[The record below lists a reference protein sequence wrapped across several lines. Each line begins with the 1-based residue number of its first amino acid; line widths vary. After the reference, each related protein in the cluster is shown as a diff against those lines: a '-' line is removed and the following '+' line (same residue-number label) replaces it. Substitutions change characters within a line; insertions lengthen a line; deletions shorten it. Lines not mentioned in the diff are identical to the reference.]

1 MSQYFVR
8 FLCAL
13 TCAVLLA
20 GCNVEADF
28 SDQLKTETLVAEQ
41 YQQEIAA
48 IDRLVF
54 AETPLGDEGVAALEK
69 DLNDVAARITVGKPD
84 SKFLKLES
92 LELRHL
98 ANLAKRLSP
107 SGTGARLQNDW
118 MRIRNNLF
126 DDRAWFARSAKDLE
140 YAATVVPPPAAAT
153 ATANPPE
160 SAPEPAPAEVP
171 QATIADREPRKALTG
186 KWQVVSMLAN
196 GEPRTDDELTGSIWT
211 FDPPRLTLQAQ
222 GGKTTTYNATA
233 DGRYLDVSDPNG
245 ESGAMIYEFVDNGL
259 RVGFFDGLKG
269 KPSSFDPPPQKDPM
283 LIVVRLV
290 PVH

>member
-1 MSQYFVR
+1 MR
-8 FLCAL
+8 FLCVLACVAL
-13 TCAVLLA
+13 LG

-54 AETPLGDEGVAALEK
+54 AETPLGDDGVVALEK

-98 ANLAKRLSP
+98 ANRAKRLSAT
-107 SGTGARLQNDW
+107 GTGAALQNDW

-140 YAATVVPPPAAAT
+140 YEATAVPPPVPPPAAAT
-153 ATANPPE
+153 APSPE
-160 SAPEPAPAEVP
+160 SAPAEVA
-171 QATIADREPRKALTG
+171 QSVTLDREARKILAG

-196 GEPRTDDELTGSIWT
+196 GESRTDDELTGSIWT
-211 FDPPRLTLQAQ
+211 FDLPRLTLQPQ
-222 GGKTTTYNATA
+222 GGRGTTYNAVA
-233 DGRYLDVSDPNG
+233 DGRYLAITDPNG
-245 ESGAMIYEFVDNGL
+245 ESGAMLYEFDDDGL
-259 RVGFFDGLKG
+259 RVAFFDGLKG
-269 KPSSFDPPPQKDPM
+269 KPPGFDTPQQKDPM
-283 LIVVRLV
+283 LVVVRLV
-290 PVH
+290 PVR